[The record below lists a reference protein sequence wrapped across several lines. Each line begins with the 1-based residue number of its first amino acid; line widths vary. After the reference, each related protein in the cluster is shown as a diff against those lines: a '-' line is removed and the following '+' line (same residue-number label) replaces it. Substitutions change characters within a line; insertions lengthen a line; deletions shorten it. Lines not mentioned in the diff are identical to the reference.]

1 VTAVLWVIG
10 VLLAIVVVARLRS
23 RLAPSAFPPWLTP
36 ILAAPYRNR
45 TRILERAG
53 LRLGE
58 RVLEIGP
65 GAGWI
70 TERAVERLG
79 DSGRLVC
86 LDLQSEMLRKVRNRL
101 GARTPA
107 LVQASGS
114 RLPFRDG
121 AFDRAFLIHVLGEI
135 PDKPAAV
142 AELHR
147 VIRSGGELAVEEG
160 LPDPDYIRTAV
171 LGELVSSAGFRTGE
185 RFGGWADYT
194 QRFSR
199 L

>member
-1 VTAVLWVIG
+1 MKAVLWTIG
-10 VLLAIVVVARLRS
+10 ILAAIVVVARLRS
-23 RLAPSAFPPWLTP
+23 LIAPRAFPPWLTP
-36 ILAAPYRNR
+36 ILVWPGRDRA
-45 TRILERAG
+45 RILERAG
-53 LRLGE
+53 LRPGE
-58 RVLEIGP
+58 RVLEVGP

-79 DSGRLVC
+79 ADGGLVC
-86 LDLQSEMLRKVRNRL
+86 LDLQIAMLRKVRARL
-101 GARTPA
+101 GARTPG
-107 LVQASGS
+107 LVRASGS

-147 VIRSGGELAVEEG
+147 VIRPGGELAVEEG
-160 LPDPDYIRTAV
+160 LPDPDYIRAAV
-171 LGELVSSAGFRTGE
+171 LGELVTAAGFRTGE

-199 L
+199 P